1 MSSRTKSKLG
11 FTLVEL
17 LVVIAIIGILVAML
31 LPAVQTVR
39 EAARRA
45 VCLNNMRQVI
55 TACHNYQST
64 NLRFPAGAARNTP
77 RNLSSYSVDILDSM
91 GESVAADQF
100 TSDVFSTND
109 LSSVA
114 VESFICPSATQNE
127 QDANWGTNGAANGNG
142 FASHYFASM
151 GADDFGADTLGTTSS
166 SGNSGGT
173 FSTNGMFSPN
183 QDALFSRRNGKTFD
197 DCKDGASNT
206 IAIFEVSQSAW
217 RDANG
222 SAVRS
227 RRAGWAFGGR
237 HSDSIATEIFCG
249 ITLEHAPNAFISQS
263 DVDMAYLNQPVGS
276 SHPGGLQV
284 AMVDASTRFLNEG
297 VDLDLIKAAAGIA
310 DGEPDVLE

>member
-1 MSSRTKSKLG
+1 
-11 FTLVEL
+11 
-17 LVVIAIIGILVAML
+17 
-31 LPAVQTVR
+31 
-39 EAARRA
+39 
-45 VCLNNMRQVI
+45 
-55 TACHNYQST
+55 
-64 NLRFPAGAARNTP
+64 
-77 RNLSSYSVDILDSM
+77 
-91 GESVAADQF
+91 
-100 TSDVFSTND
+100 
-109 LSSVA
+109 
-114 VESFICPSATQNE
+114 
-127 QDANWGTNGAANGNG
+127 
-142 FASHYFASM
+142 M

-217 RDANG
+217 RDASG

-237 HSDSIATEIFCG
+237 HSDDSIATEIFCG

-263 DVDMAYLNQPVGS
+263 IVDMAYHNQPVGS

-284 AMVDASTRFLNEG
+284 AMVDASTRFLNED